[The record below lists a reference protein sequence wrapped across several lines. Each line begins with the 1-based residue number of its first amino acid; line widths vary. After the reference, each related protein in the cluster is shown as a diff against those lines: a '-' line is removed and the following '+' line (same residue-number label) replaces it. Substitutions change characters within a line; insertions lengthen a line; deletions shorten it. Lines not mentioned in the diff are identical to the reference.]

1 MFFIVSCFLYPF
13 PLFSFP
19 FLPLFLLFS
28 LFFLSSPFFLILF
41 SIQYLIAHVGV
52 CLHMSA
58 STRMYIIRSVD
69 GTKYGQVFNTVKNET
84 FFLKY
89 LVVSKIVSTFAL
101 AFEKSSIPQGDK
113 ERVL

>member
-13 PLFSFP
+13 SLFSFP
-19 FLPLFLLFS
+19 FLPLFLSFFLLFS

-69 GTKYGQVFNTVKNET
+69 GTKYG
-84 FFLKY
+84 
-89 LVVSKIVSTFAL
+89 
-101 AFEKSSIPQGDK
+101 
-113 ERVL
+113 